1 MDFRSHP
8 NIKREFNKLQV
19 AQAMLEFALA
29 LPILLILVLG
39 LMETGRLLFIYAS
52 TVSAAREA
60 ARYGSAVGRN
70 ADNIPYFEDCEGI
83 RAAARNVAFI
93 NEFTDENIIITYD
106 GGLYDDTS
114 GGHLTGDRIPLDPD
128 NPNDDPACGSFDNI
142 QNGHRIKVSVT
153 THWEPIVSLVPLNPL
168 DITSTSQRTII
179 RSISISAPK
188 ILTSQEKTATVA
200 AATAGVQTAT
210 AAAAK
215 TATSVAVT
223 ATAAVAQ
230 TATAAAA
237 QTATAASIH
246 QTQTA
251 IATPQ
256 KIILFVSPTNSNAP
270 LSLKVGD
277 LFTYTFVMQNINN
290 FDITNTTLSITGNFA
305 ISQDGDCDGTIP
317 ANSSIS
323 CKGTG
328 IISKSDIERGFIDN
342 TALAGGSYNTFF
354 GSSTIQSD
362 PVARTQAIVQ
372 KTSLSVTA
380 SGSPSEPSA
389 PNLAIMENTIITY
402 TYKLTNNGNV
412 AISPSVSDIKSGNSL
427 TCSGV
432 LEPGVTKECTG
443 TYKVQNSDINTGS
456 ILNTGSAYFT
466 FGGINTSIPTSINV
480 TTHKCTSANIYFSA
494 KGSNSSGGNNNSYA
508 TWTIQNNSGASI
520 NITKINISWNA
531 QGSRNLVQVFFPT
544 TTTSIWTGTSNSGS
558 GFDVPASSSLTLAP
572 GTSSIRLKFNKNTD
586 SITVKLTLQP
596 SYCPIIQ

>member
-1 MDFRSHP
+1 MDFRPHS
-8 NIKREFNKLQV
+8 NIKREFNKPQV

-70 ADNIPYFEDCEGI
+70 ADNIPFFEDCEGI

-114 GGHLTGDRIPLDPD
+114 GGHVTGDRIPLDPD

-256 KIILFVSPTNSNAP
+256 KIILFVTPTNSNDP
-270 LSLKVGD
+270 LSLKVGN
-277 LFTYTFVMQNINN
+277 LFTYTFVLQNINN
-290 FDITNTTLSITGNFA
+290 FDITNTTLDVTGNFKIA
-305 ISQDGDCDGTIP
+305 LDGNCNGTIP

-323 CKGTG
+323 CKGSG
-328 IISKSDIERGFIDN
+328 IISQSDIERGFIDN
-342 TALAGGSYNTFF
+342 TALAGGTYNTFL
-354 GSSTIQSD
+354 GISTIQSD
-362 PVARTQAIVQ
+362 PVVRTQAIVQ

-443 TYKVQNSDINTGS
+443 TYKVQTSDISAGS
-456 ILNTGSAYFT
+456 ILNTGNAYFSYAEA
-466 FGGINTSIPTSINV
+466 NTNIPTSVTIN
-480 TTHKCTSANIYFSA
+480 TNKCTSQNIFFSSTEG
-494 KGSNSSGGNNNSYA
+494 KSSGGNGKSFA
-508 TWTIQNNSGASI
+508 TWVIQNDSGASI
-520 NITKINISWNA
+520 KISKIIVSWNNKDSLI
-531 QGSRNLVQVFFPT
+531 GVDFPT
-544 TTTSIWTGTSNSGS
+544 TGTSIWAGSSNAGS
-558 GFDVPASSSLTLAP
+558 GIDVAENSSLTLAP